1 MNSAKIKR
9 LFTHDWEAKLICL
22 VLAMLL
28 WWVVKDQIERS
39 TPALP
44 KLEMPQLPEGWP
56 LMTPSPTQS
65 PAPIPLPT
73 PAPEPT
79 PVPAPA
85 PTPAPMP
92 APVPAPTPV
101 PVPKSTALPD
111 LSLPRPPVETAE

>member
-56 LMTPSPTQS
+56 LMTPSPTQA
-65 PAPIPLPT
+65 PAPIPLPAPTPTPT

-79 PVPAPA
+79 PAPRSA
-85 PTPAPMP
+85 LSP
-92 APVPAPTPV
+92 APV
-101 PVPKSTALPD
+101 LPD
-111 LSLPRPPVETAE
+111 ITLPRPPVDTAE